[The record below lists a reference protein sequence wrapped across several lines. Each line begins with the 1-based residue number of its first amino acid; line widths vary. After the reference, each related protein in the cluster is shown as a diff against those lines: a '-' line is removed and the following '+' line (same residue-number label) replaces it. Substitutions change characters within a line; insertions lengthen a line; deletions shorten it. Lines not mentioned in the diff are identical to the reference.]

1 MISAA
6 EAVVEAVVDE
16 AGLTDLS
23 VTQLQSNAV
32 LFAVLFA
39 VAIGVELK
47 KINKTNE
54 PAQKS
59 QKSQNEHAHNGRA
72 QDEHAQN
79 NVHRTCT

>member
-23 VTQLQSNAV
+23 LTQLQSNAV

-39 VAIGVELK
+39 VAFGVEFK

-54 PAQKS
+54 PA

-72 QDEHAQN
+72 QDEHPHN
-79 NVHRTCT
+79 NVHRTCTQ

>member
-32 LFAVLFA
+32 LFAVLF
-39 VAIGVELK
+39 VEFK
-47 KINKTNE
+47 KINKTNQ

>member
-32 LFAVLFA
+32 LFAVAF
-39 VAIGVELK
+39 GVEFK

-54 PAQKS
+54 PAH
-59 QKSQNEHAHNGRA
+59 KSQNEHAHNGRA